1 MRGITYS
8 PAARADTPST
18 TRRLKT
24 IGAAAVLLGA
34 AGALV
39 YLPLPVAA
47 ALAAGA
53 TALLL
58 VVRWPWLIWLPLAFL
73 LPMTSSMRFGPG
85 SISDLLLAAGLAL
98 WFLDGARRRTLRVHF
113 SPLAI
118 AILLYTSVML
128 LSAVGATAP
137 DEALREVI
145 KWAELLALL
154 LVAPA
159 MLHVRQGRWLAAA
172 LVLGAVGQALFGLYQ
187 FVFQI
192 GPEHFA
198 ILDRFMRASG
208 SFGQPNPFGGYLGLT
223 LPVAVSLAL
232 WAWTALLHNT
242 TRTPSAVLWALF
254 YSVASVLIAAG
265 LIASW
270 SRGAWL
276 GAVVGV
282 GIVLVLRSRTAAIV
296 TGLAVLA
303 MLIALLLGTFSPE
316 TVPAP
321 IAERVQ
327 DIPVYFGMTDALSQP
342 VTDANFAVLERLAH
356 WVAAERMWAS
366 APWLGVGPANFNTI
380 YPLVRLARW
389 DIALGHAHNI
399 YLNVLAETGLIG
411 LMAYTGLL
419 VTALAFVWRRF
430 RGVSGRQDADARW
443 FAALTIGVL
452 GVLGH
457 LLTHNLVDNIHVQG
471 MVLQLGLWLVLV
483 QIDVEMV
490 GLDDSISK

>member
-1 MRGITYS
+1 MFVHAGG
-8 PAARADTPST
+8 
-18 TRRLKT
+18 
-24 IGAAAVLLGA
+24 GAAVVGIAL
-34 AGALV
+34 ALV
-39 YLPLPVAA
+39 YLPLLQAIT
-47 ALAAGA
+47 LAAGL
-53 TALLL
+53 TAALF

-73 LPMTSSMRFGPG
+73 LPVTSSMRFGPG
-85 SISDLLLAAGLAL
+85 NISDLLLAAGLAL

-113 SPLAI
+113 SPLAV
-118 AILLYTSVML
+118 AVLVYANVLL
-128 LSAVGATAP
+128 LSAMGAVSL

-145 KWAELLALL
+145 KWVELLALF
-154 LVAPA
+154 LVAPS
-159 MLHVRQGRWLAAA
+159 MLNVRQGRWLAAA

-208 SFGQPNPFGGYLGLT
+208 SFGQPNPFAGYLGLT

-232 WAWTALLHNT
+232 WAWTALLHNN
-242 TRTPSAVLWALF
+242 TRRPDAVLWALF
-254 YSVASVLIAAG
+254 YTAATVLIAAG

-276 GAVVGV
+276 GGAVGV
-282 GIVLVLRSRTAAIV
+282 AIVLVLRSRTAAVV
-296 TGLAVLA
+296 TGLAVLTV
-303 MLIALLLGTFSPE
+303 LVALLLGAFSPE

-321 IAERVQ
+321 IADRVQ
-327 DIPVYFGMTDALSQP
+327 DIPAYFGLTDALSQP

-366 APWLGVGPANFNTI
+366 APWLGVGPGNFNTV

-430 RGVSGRQDADARW
+430 RGVSGRQDAAARW
-443 FAALTIGVL
+443 LAALTIGVL

-471 MVLQLGLWLVLV
+471 MVLQLGLWFVLV
-483 QIDVEMV
+483 HIDVDQ
-490 GLDDSISK
+490 DDFMSK

>member
-1 MRGITYS
+1 MFVHAGG
-8 PAARADTPST
+8 
-18 TRRLKT
+18 
-24 IGAAAVLLGA
+24 GAAVVGIAL
-34 AGALV
+34 ALV
-39 YLPLPVAA
+39 YLPLLQAIT
-47 ALAAGA
+47 LAAGL
-53 TALLL
+53 TAALF

-73 LPMTSSMRFGPG
+73 LPVTSSMRFGPG
-85 SISDLLLAAGLAL
+85 NISDLLLAAGLAL

-113 SPLAI
+113 SPLAV
-118 AILLYTSVML
+118 AVLVYANVLL
-128 LSAVGATAP
+128 LSAMGAVSL

-145 KWAELLALL
+145 KWVELLALF
-154 LVAPA
+154 LVAPS
-159 MLHVRQGRWLAAA
+159 MLNVRQGRWLAAA

-208 SFGQPNPFGGYLGLT
+208 SFGQPNPFAGYLGLT

-232 WAWTALLHNT
+232 WAWTALLHNN
-242 TRTPSAVLWALF
+242 TRRPDAVLWSLF
-254 YSVASVLIAAG
+254 YTAATVLIAAG

-276 GAVVGV
+276 GGAVGV
-282 GIVLVLRSRTAAIV
+282 AIVLVLRSRTAAVV
-296 TGLAVLA
+296 TGLAVLTV
-303 MLIALLLGTFSPE
+303 LVALLLGAFSPE

-327 DIPVYFGMTDALSQP
+327 DIPAYFGLTDALSQP

-366 APWLGVGPANFNTI
+366 APWLGVGPGNFNTV

-399 YLNVLAETGLIG
+399 YLNVLAETGLAG
-411 LMAYTGLL
+411 LLAYTGLL

-430 RGVSGRQDADARW
+430 RSVSRRQDADARW